1 MRSEN
6 ITRLKSSNDFRD
18 SLSEGFKC
26 AVVAI
31 SIGPPCKYKFLS
43 IIPGVDAGKKWIN
56 KAGGRPGRVDL
67 KVHLQEHD
75 VTAV

>member
-31 SIGPPCKYKFLS
+31 SVSPLQSLIWMERRT
-43 IIPGVDAGKKWIN
+43 VAGKKVELQIVLVE
-56 KAGGRPGRVDL
+56 AGRPDY
-67 KVHLQEHD
+67 
-75 VTAV
+75 